1 MRASAYA
8 SSARS
13 TVVGFAEATLEE
25 FMLGLL
31 VSTAFAQS
39 AAPAAGGGQ
48 PSAFEMFVPFIFI
61 FVIFYFLII
70 RPQSKRQKEHQK
82 FLTELKRGDE
92 VITASG
98 ILGRIEGIT
107 DQFVTVEIADGVR
120 VKMLRTQ
127 IATTQKA
134 ATEEKK

>member
-1 MRASAYA
+1 
-8 SSARS
+8 
-13 TVVGFAEATLEE
+13 
-25 FMLGLL
+25 MLFGLL
-31 VSTAFAQS
+31 VSTAHAQS
-39 AAPAAGGGQ
+39 AAPAGGQ
-48 PSAFEMFVPFIFI
+48 PSAIEMFVPFIFI

-82 FLTELKRGDE
+82 FLSELKRGDE

-98 ILGRIEGIT
+98 ILGRIDGIT
-107 DQFVTVEIADGVR
+107 EQFVTVEIADGVK

-134 ATEEKK
+134 ATAEEKK

>member
-1 MRASAYA
+1 
-8 SSARS
+8 
-13 TVVGFAEATLEE
+13 
-25 FMLGLL
+25 MLPGLL
-31 VSTAFAQS
+31 VSTAHAQT
-39 AAPAAGGGQ
+39 APGAQ
-48 PSAFEMFVPFIFI
+48 PSSFEMFLPFIFI

-82 FLTELKRGDE
+82 FLSDLKRGDE
-92 VITASG
+92 VITSSG

-107 DQFVTVEIADGVR
+107 DQFVTVEIADGVK

-134 ATEEKK
+134 ATAEEKK

>member
-1 MRASAYA
+1 
-8 SSARS
+8 
-13 TVVGFAEATLEE
+13 
-25 FMLGLL
+25 MLFGLL
-31 VSTAFAQS
+31 VSTAQAQT
-39 AAPAAGGGQ
+39 AAGGAQ

-70 RPQSKRQKEHQK
+70 RPQGKRQKEHQK

-107 DQFVTVEIADGVR
+107 DQFITLEIADGVK
-120 VKMLRTQ
+120 VKMLRNQ
-127 IATTQKA
+127 VATSQKA
-134 ATEEKK
+134 ATKTEEKK

>member
-1 MRASAYA
+1 M
-8 SSARS
+8 
-13 TVVGFAEATLEE
+13 L
-25 FMLGLL
+25 LGLL
-31 VSTAFAQS
+31 VSTAHAQS
-39 AAPAAGGGQ
+39 AAPAGGQ

-82 FLTELKRGDE
+82 FLAEIKRGDE
-92 VITASG
+92 VITTSG
-98 ILGRIEGIT
+98 ILGRIEGISE
-107 DQFVTVEIADGVR
+107 QFVTVEIADGVK

-127 IATTQKA
+127 IATTQKS